1 MLKASMIISFWDI
14 NKYFVMSVFFLM
26 IFICFSVVAVCFFPV
41 NVSKYTSVLVNLFI
55 HGLVFVFLLLVV
67 V

>member
-41 NVSKYTSVLVNLFI
+41 NVSKCRAY
-55 HGLVFVFLLLVV
+55 
-67 V
+67 